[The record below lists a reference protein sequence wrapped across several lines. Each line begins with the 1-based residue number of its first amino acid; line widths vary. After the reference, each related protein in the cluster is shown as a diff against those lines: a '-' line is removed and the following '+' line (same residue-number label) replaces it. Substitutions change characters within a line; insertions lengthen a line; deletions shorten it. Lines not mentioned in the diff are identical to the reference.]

1 MKKDKDTDGEGILHL
16 AAAHGGHDLITWLH
30 RKGADFALRTSQL
43 RRTPLMHAART
54 NKVDTVMLLLKL
66 GSMITINS
74 QDTNG
79 WTALH
84 YACTSAL
91 PELVTVLLI
100 CGADQYIR
108 NHRGTLAIDEAM
120 GKQRMAVVEAIRMF
134 KKPDLAFRQ
143 QLQFMKMHYLNGL
156 REVAPEVVED
166 EDEDEDADE
175 DADVDVDE
183 GNAVQ

>member
-1 MKKDKDTDGEGILHL
+1 
-16 AAAHGGHDLITWLH
+16 
-30 RKGADFALRTSQL
+30 
-43 RRTPLMHAART
+43 MHAART

-84 YACTSAL
+84 YACTSASRARYSPAHL
-91 PELVTVLLI
+91 R
-100 CGADQYIR
+100 ADQYIR